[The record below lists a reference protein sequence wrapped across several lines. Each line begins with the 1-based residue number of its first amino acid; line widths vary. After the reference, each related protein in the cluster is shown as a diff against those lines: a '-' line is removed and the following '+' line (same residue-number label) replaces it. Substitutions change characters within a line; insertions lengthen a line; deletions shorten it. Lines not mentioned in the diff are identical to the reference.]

1 MIRHLYIKDFILIRE
16 LSIDLQPGFTAIT
29 GETGAGK
36 SILIGAI
43 GLILGARADSKTV
56 RQGAKKAIIEA
67 ECSVQNLPDVRA
79 FFEKNDLDYSDI
91 SILRRELTPN
101 GSRAFIN
108 DTPVTTTLLRQ
119 IGEYLVDIHSQHHNM
134 LIGNPTFQLS
144 VLDTLADNHELLDT
158 YRSAYH
164 EYHQTQKALKDEKSL
179 IEAQRKEEDYI
190 RFQYNQLEE
199 AKLVEGEL
207 QEVESQLNAAQHTQ
221 GIIEALSALV
231 SLDENYSDS
240 PSIAEQISA
249 VTKQLLRES
258 SHHPKVSELS
268 ERLTSLQ
275 IELSDLIGE
284 ADTLRDNIDLD
295 PAEKIR
301 LEERMDLL
309 QSLMY
314 KHNVQT
320 NTELIQVRDEYR
332 SKLDRLSLS
341 DEHIGHLQAEV
352 DRLHEEAKGLAKK
365 LHDSR
370 AKASKDLLPD
380 LHDLMKEL
388 AIAGATFDVDIRP
401 TATLTPTGM
410 DEVSFMLATNKN
422 THLQPIHEIAS
433 GGEVSRFMLALKTII
448 AKKAVLPTV
457 IFDEIDTG
465 VSGEVAER
473 LGRVMYRL
481 SQNLQVLS
489 ITHLPQIAA
498 LADHQLVV
506 QKTEEDN
513 GFWTEITPV
522 KGNERVKQLASML
535 SGTELTSAAM
545 DNARELLKRNKK
557 K

>member
-43 GLILGARADSKTV
+43 GLILGTRADSKTV
-56 RQGAKKAIIEA
+56 RNGAKKAIIEA
-67 ECSVQNLPDVRA
+67 ECSIQDLPDIRV
-79 FFEKNDLDYSDI
+79 FFEKNDLDYSDS
-91 SILRRELTPN
+91 SILRRELTAN

-144 VLDTLADNHELLDT
+144 VLDTLADNHELLNA
-158 YRSAYH
+158 YRAVYH
-164 EYHQTQKALKDEKSL
+164 EYQQSQKALKEEKSL
-179 IEAQRKEEDYI
+179 IETQKKEEDYI
-190 RFQYNQLEE
+190 RFQYNQLED

-231 SLDENYSDS
+231 SLDENYGES
-240 PSIAEQISA
+240 PSTAGQISI
-249 VTKQLLRES
+249 VIKQLLRES
-258 SHHPKVSELS
+258 PHHPKVSELA

-275 IELSDLIGE
+275 IELSDLISE

-295 PAEKIR
+295 PAEKTR

-320 NTELIQVRDEYR
+320 DTELIQVRDEYR
-332 SKLDRLSLS
+332 SKLDHLTLS
-341 DEHIGHLQAEV
+341 DEHIGALQAEV
-352 DRLHEEAKGLAKK
+352 DRLHKEATDLATK
-365 LHDSR
+365 LHGRR
-370 AKASKDLLPD
+370 ANASKDLLPD
-380 LHDLMKEL
+380 LHDLMREL

-465 VSGEVAER
+465 VSGEVADR
-473 LGRVMYRL
+473 LGQVMYRL

-506 QKTEEDN
+506 KKTEEDS

-522 KGNERVKQLASML
+522 NGEDRVKQLASML

-545 DNARELLKRNKK
+545 NNARELLKRNKK